1 MNKEL
6 LEILNLYAQK
16 RRGESIKQSFIEL
29 KKSFIESIK
38 KIITS
43 GTIDIDMDKLPVFA
57 KELFDT
63 YTESKY
69 STTQADNAILELK
82 TIKEVK
88 ESKIEIDK
96 FKFHINIK
104 EAVKKEGEFT
114 YYKQWWKSKH
124 TEGMPVESFVIN
136 TNLGLDLRLDKDL
149 LNESHT
155 ASFYIRHSKNPIVLN
170 ESLLFLKPHSAS
182 NDSALSSWQKRID
195 IGKVT
200 ILESAEW
207 EKTIEFTGKL
217 LNGRYTASR
226 ADENADFWDLK
237 IIP

>member
-16 RRGESIKQSFIEL
+16 RRGESIKQSFIDL
-29 KKSFIESIK
+29 KKSFIESVK
-38 KIITS
+38 KIIAS
-43 GTIDIDMDKLPVFA
+43 GTIDIDMEKLPVFSM
-57 KELFDT
+57 ELFES
-63 YTESKY
+63 YTESGY
-69 STTQADNAILELK
+69 TATEPALELK

-88 ESKIEIDK
+88 ESKIEFDK

-149 LNESHT
+149 LNESRT
-155 ASFYIRHSKNPIVLN
+155 ASFYIRHSKNPIVLS
-170 ESLLFLKPHSAS
+170 ESLLFLKPHSES
-182 NDSALSSWQKRID
+182 NDTALSSWQKRID
-195 IGKVT
+195 IGKVI

-217 LNGRYTASR
+217 LNGKYIASR

-237 IIP
+237 IIS